1 MFGNRVSPAWCPL
14 GQCILESLMKLFGKF
29 FRHGI
34 LLFVIFGL
42 LQVGAFAQ
50 DETQRVDYLGDP
62 LPEGAVLRLGSVR
75 FSPGSTNDSILS
87 ADDQV
92 VVSLG
97 SQTCGWDATTGK
109 RLWTLEVKR
118 DQFETAFMTSAASYG
133 FQPMVRMPKSDRL
146 LLPSGNGQFQFIDFR
161 SGQSED
167 AFKVKTRTQIC
178 SVDVNRDETLFAV
191 GTPKDLIVCDANGVA
206 KFTIENK
213 PAIPIDK
220 SADSEDRLKF
230 GGEFSYARFSP
241 DGGRLVLVNSE
252 KPKTLQVLDPQ
263 LGSELKSIATTDRVV
278 RFAFA
283 PGGRLL
289 ATTERDIAARLY
301 DLESGTM
308 VWERVFSPPGRD
320 ERYTTDVYFS
330 PLENLL
336 AVGTAIGEDQRI
348 HLLDPANG
356 ETVGTLTGHTWKPWR
371 VNFSSDGKRLYSTGW
386 DGVIRV
392 WDVQQ
397 RAQIRAENSERAS
410 SVCTLTQDGRL
421 LAYGDDSGKIH
432 VVDSQ
437 SGNKLRTIHVE
448 GFSFAQL
455 AFAAD
460 NKTLAAG
467 GSATASIAV
476 FVWNLE
482 QDEPLHRWEW
492 PKGRDV
498 HASITSMS
506 LTPDGKRLAA
516 AVFRQSK
523 CFVFDLPSNRQVAE
537 LSHRRLYGLGMH
549 PDGEQLVTAGWDS
562 MVRVWSVNTG
572 EVTHERKHE
581 LLQKGDTRMY
591 GVKFS
596 PDQQRIATLNMSGS
610 VSILDLELNAL
621 REITLSRSPVY
632 DCFAFSKNGLWLA
645 VGEMGGGATVV
656 DVHSGEQLWVHKCH
670 DNSIYNIEF
679 GPDDRTLLTGGS
691 DGVNYVWDLS
701 QTAKSAE
708 ADANDIAANLWS
720 TDGRSAFDAFQ
731 YLASRPE
738 VALPAVV
745 ASVEQQFATFDSANQ
760 DRIDDMIQQFERDE
774 ALGEADWNQLAQ
786 VGLGTVFAIERV
798 LSDKFA
804 AFEDSDPRVKN
815 LQTLREQLDRR
826 VWALGR
832 AFYLVAI
839 MDSPEAEK
847 QLQKWLSSSPKLN
860 IKKQA
865 FLAKKYRDLWHSR
878 MEAGRE

>member
-1 MFGNRVSPAWCPL
+1 MKSFG
-14 GQCILESLMKLFGKF
+14 QF
-29 FRHGI
+29 FRHSI

-42 LQVGAFAQ
+42 FQVGAFAQ
-50 DETQRVDYLGDP
+50 DEAQRVDYLGDP
-62 LPEGAVLRLGSVR
+62 LPKGAVLRLGSVR
-75 FSPGSTNDSILS
+75 FSPGSTYDSVLS

-92 VVSLG
+92 IVSLG
-97 SQTCGWDATTGK
+97 SQTCGWDAATGK
-109 RLWTLEVKR
+109 RLWTLEIKR
-118 DQFETAFMTSAASYG
+118 ERFETAFMTSAASYG

-161 SGQSED
+161 SGKAED

-178 SVDVNRDETLFAV
+178 GVDVNSDETLFAV

-206 KFTIENK
+206 KFKIENK

-220 SADSEDRLKF
+220 SADARDRLKF

-252 KPKTLQVLDPQ
+252 KPKTLQVLDSQ

-301 DLESGTM
+301 DLESGDM
-308 VWERVFSPPGRD
+308 VWERVFSPPGQD
-320 ERYTTDVYFS
+320 ERYTTDVCFS
-330 PLENLL
+330 PVEKLL

-348 HLLDPANG
+348 HLLDPTNG

-371 VNFSSDGKRLYSTGW
+371 VNFSGDGTRLYSTGW

-392 WDVQQ
+392 WDVEQ

-432 VVDSQ
+432 VVESKT
-437 SGNKLRTIHVE
+437 GKKLRTIHVE
-448 GFSFAQL
+448 GFSFSQL

-498 HASITSMS
+498 HASITSMN

-537 LSHRRLYGLGMH
+537 LAHPEIYGLGLH
-549 PDGEQLVTAGWDS
+549 TDGEQLVTAGWDS
-562 MVRVWSVNTG
+562 IVRIWSVDKE
-572 EVTHERKHE
+572 EVIHERKHE
-581 LLQKGDTRMY
+581 LLQKGDARMY

-596 PDQQRIATLNMSGS
+596 PDQQRIATLNMSSG

-621 REITLSRSPVY
+621 REISLPGRPVY

-670 DNSIYNIEF
+670 ENHIYNIEF
-679 GPDDRTLLTGGS
+679 GPDDRTLLTGGE
-691 DGVNYVWDLS
+691 DGVNYVWDLNQS
-701 QTAKSAE
+701 EISAE
-708 ADANDIAANLWS
+708 ADAKEIAANLWS
-720 TDGRSAFDAFQ
+720 NEGRTAFDAFQ

-738 VALPAVV
+738 LALPAIV
-745 ASVEQQFATFDSANQ
+745 ASVEQQFATFGSDSPDSING
-760 DRIDDMIQQFERDE
+760 MVQQFERNE
-774 ALGEADWNQLAQ
+774 AFGEADLNKLAQ
-786 VGLGTVFAIERV
+786 LGLGTVFAIEQV
-798 LSDKFA
+798 LSEKFA
-804 AFEDSDPRVKN
+804 ALEDSDPRVKN
-815 LQTLREQLDRR
+815 LQTLRAQLDRR
-826 VWALGR
+826 VWALSR

-839 MDSPEAEK
+839 LDSPEAEK
-847 QLQKWLSSSPKLN
+847 QLQKWLASSPKLN

-878 MEAGRE
+878 LEAGRE